1 MAKSRRGGYRKPTAN
16 TSNVVSG
23 PGALS
28 QRTDGNASAPAAASG
43 GDYGQRKAIEAQ
55 VSASGGLPKA
65 KKMPSF
71 DIAAPT
77 NFPQQPPTSGGA
89 IGPGNPPKQNL
100 YNDVDVLLYAAAE
113 LTKNPIFYE
122 MINTRAAQR

>member
-1 MAKSRRGGYRKPTAN
+1 M
-16 TSNVVSG
+16 
-23 PGALS
+23 S
-28 QRTDGNASAPAAASG
+28 QRTDGNPSAPVAAPG
-43 GDYGQRKAIEAQ
+43 GDYGSRQKIENEVA
-55 VSASGGLPKA
+55 ATGGLPRA

-89 IGPGNPPKQNL
+89 IGPGNPPKENL